1 MARPIA
7 ETPELYGEDAIRFE
21 KEIAN
26 PKKISEEER
35 REQKAAYEWF
45 KKHATFPVL

>member
-7 ETPELYGEDAIRFE
+7 DTPILFGEDAIRFE

-26 PKKISEEER
+26 PKKISEKER
-35 REQKAAYEWF
+35 REQREAYELF
-45 KKHATFPVL
+45 KSRAKFPVL

>member
-7 ETPELYGEDAIRFE
+7 DTPDLYGADAIRFE

-26 PKKISEEER
+26 PVKIPEAER
-35 REQKAAYEWF
+35 REMNAAYEWF
-45 KKHATFPVL
+45 KARAKFPV